1 MVSGGQARP
10 DGSDEMARVCH
21 ICEKEYPDDVTVC
34 PDDGASTSPHGTARE
49 PAKDAFIGK
58 MVGSYKITRALG
70 KGGMGAVYAGEHPAI
85 GSKVAIK
92 FLHPQYAADKNVVT
106 RFFNEARAVNMINH
120 QNIVQVVDY
129 AFFEDKAPFFVMEYL
144 GDGYSMSKL
153 VGAAVDL
160 NVQGPILLQLCDALA
175 AAHEKGIIH
184 RDLKPDNI
192 YLAIRGG
199 RKHFVKIM
207 DFGIAKLTADAG
219 SGQTQTGMVMG
230 TPHYMSPEQAGGKVS
245 SIGPGSDIY
254 SLGIM
259 MYQMATGQVPFAGD
273 AFGEVIAG
281 HLFLEP
287 APPRSLNP
295 KLPEDWEQIILKSI
309 AKKPEERWPS
319 MRHLAQAVSDS
330 MKKHG
335 LAFELPLAD
344 GSGAT
349 SSPGMSMP
357 TPAPTAM
364 ARGTIAPQIGGTKM
378 LSPAERAAMGDRK
391 GAAPA
396 RNMGARIAVMVI
408 AFLIGAALPIAL
420 VKGKV
425 IKLGSATAQA
435 APAPAG
441 P

>member
-1 MVSGGQARP
+1 
-10 DGSDEMARVCH
+10 MARICH
-21 ICEKEYPDDVTVC
+21 ICEKEYGDDVTVC
-34 PDDGASTSPHGTARE
+34 PDDGGTTSPVGAARPPKE
-49 PAKDAFIGK
+49 DPLLGR
-58 MVGSYKITRALG
+58 MVGSYKIMKALG
-70 KGGMGAVYAGEHPAI
+70 KGGMGAVYYGEHPAI

-92 FLHPQYAADKNVVT
+92 FLHPQFAADKNVVT
-106 RFFNEARAVNMINH
+106 RFFNEARAVNLINH

-129 AFFEDKAPFFVMEYL
+129 AFLDEKAPFFVMEFL
-144 GDGYSMSKL
+144 GEGYAMTKL
-153 VGAAVDL
+153 VGEPVDL

-184 RDLKPDNI
+184 RDLKPDNV
-192 YLAIRGG
+192 YLAVRGG

-245 SIGPGSDIY
+245 AIGPGSDVY

-259 MYQMATGQVPFAGD
+259 MYQMATGAVPFAGS

-287 APPRSLNP
+287 TPPRQLND
-295 KLPEDWEQIILKSI
+295 KIPEDWEQIILKAI
-309 AKKPEERWPS
+309 AKKPEERWAS

-344 GSGAT
+344 G
-349 SSPGMSMP
+349 
-357 TPAPTAM
+357 
-364 ARGTIAPQIGGTKM
+364 
-378 LSPAERAAMGDRK
+378 
-391 GAAPA
+391 
-396 RNMGARIAVMVI
+396 
-408 AFLIGAALPIAL
+408 
-420 VKGKV
+420 
-425 IKLGSATAQA
+425 
-435 APAPAG
+435 
-441 P
+441 